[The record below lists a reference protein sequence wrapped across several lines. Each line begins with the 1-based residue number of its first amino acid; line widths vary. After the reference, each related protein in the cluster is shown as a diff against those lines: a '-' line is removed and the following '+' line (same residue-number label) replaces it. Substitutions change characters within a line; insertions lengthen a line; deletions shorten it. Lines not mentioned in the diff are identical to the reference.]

1 MRVNFGKYDIPPTLR
16 KLTELWEE
24 LKDAERFYQ
33 GLHFYLTLGHFRY
46 PCTPCDAVVFGN
58 IIYEGRNACGKRNE
72 QQPVSFPVSRNQ
84 HHHDRKDTT

>member
-24 LKDAERFYQ
+24 LKDAERFCQ

-58 IIYEGRNACGKRNE
+58 IGVDGIHYDARSAVLASMSRMGLADEVKRLS
-72 QQPVSFPVSRNQ
+72 V
-84 HHHDRKDTT
+84 KI